1 MSKKPTTAD
10 AQVILQLY
18 DLRREAEMRKSRT
31 WFTADFWPR
40 SADDVLKVVQ
50 TFPSPENT
58 AMRQVVSYWEMAAAI
73 AVHGAVDAE
82 LFLEPGASGEMMFI
96 LAKVYPYLKEIREK
110 MQAPEFFA
118 SSEKLILSSK
128 KGRER
133 FQRMRDRVET
143 RRKAMAGKQ

>member
-18 DLRREAEMRKSRT
+18 DLRREAEMRKSRN
-31 WFTADFWPR
+31 WL